1 MRVALVRDGVA
12 VAIIGGVRADGAG
25 GWCVDG
31 GTSEGR
37 PWTPPSEYGPVSV
50 VEAGPAQPGW
60 LYDGSTWSPP
70 GLSHDAAL
78 AEVGAISAA
87 RLEAGAVHRGVRFP
101 LDTDSRVDWL
111 GLLVMASALP
121 LPVRVVGLD
130 GSVELTTVGE
140 IHDAAHDL
148 ALYRLLVQEGSARA
162 RLAIAAASTDVE
174 RASIV
179 AAYRED
185 S

>member
-1 MRVALVRDGVA
+1 MRVALVRGGVA

-31 GTSEGR
+31 GTSDGR

-50 VEAGPAQPGW
+50 VDAGPAQLGW
-60 LYDGSTWSPP
+60 LYDGSAWTPP
-70 GLSHDAAL
+70 GLSLDAAL
-78 AEVGAISAA
+78 AEVSTISAA
-87 RLEAGAVHRGVRFP
+87 RLEAGAVHRGVRFS

-121 LPVRVVGLD
+121 LPVRVVGVD
-130 GSVELTTVGE
+130 GSVELATVGE

-148 ALYRLLVQEGSARA
+148 ALYRLQVQQRSAAA
-162 RLAIAAASTDVE
+162 RLALASASTDQE

-185 S
+185 A

>member
-1 MRVALVRDGVA
+1 
-12 VAIIGGVRADGAG
+12 
-25 GWCVDG
+25 
-31 GTSEGR
+31 
-37 PWTPPSEYGPVSV
+37 
-50 VEAGPAQPGW
+50 
-60 LYDGSTWSPP
+60 
-70 GLSHDAAL
+70 
-78 AEVGAISAA
+78 
-87 RLEAGAVHRGVRFP
+87 
-101 LDTDSRVDWL
+101 
-111 GLLVMASALP
+111 
-121 LPVRVVGLD
+121 
-130 GSVELTTVGE
+130 VELTTVGE